1 MGVEQPQL
9 LAAMNRVERVV
20 DVERDP
26 FGNLVARTRN
36 KDRPWRGPCAARPMR
51 SNAHAQQGPGV
62 GQILQPR
69 DRGLRTQF
77 AIGRRQIERHLEHGI
92 AAQRTG
98 VVSVFISRRDHQQA
112 KAEDAGK
119 AVCDRLGRA
128 RVHHAGGE
136 PIGDAKALLDLAQHQ
151 TAAIGREQTA
161 IELGDDGVAG
171 NRRQAGRRQ
180 HRISHGG
187 CGFLKGRGSA
197 STTKSYT
204 KSAS

>member
-112 KAEDAGK
+112 KAEDVGK
-119 AVCDRLGRA
+119 AMCDRLGRA
-128 RVHHAGGE
+128 RVHMQAASRSATRRRCSTSRNTRPPPSDESKPPSNWATTALPETGDRPGGGSIGSVMAG
-136 PIGDAKALLDLAQHQ
+136 
-151 TAAIGREQTA
+151 
-161 IELGDDGVAG
+161 VV
-171 NRRQAGRRQ
+171 
-180 HRISHGG
+180 S
-187 CGFLKGRGSA
+187 
-197 STTKSYT
+197 
-204 KSAS
+204 